1 MRTNNKT
8 ARLAGRLTITELEQ
22 IRQRAEAAS
31 PGPWSYTEDEYSWDL
46 YDGNLPMEL
55 KIIKAPKESEE
66 YAEYWPERADADF
79 IANARQDIPRL
90 LTEVETLITEKAA
103 ARRMLDEL
111 IGEMANAAE
120 AGYALAPETVREDI
134 EKIRKE
140 LIDHGE

>member
-1 MRTNNKT
+1 MRTE
-8 ARLAGRLTITELEQ
+8 RMTITELEQ
-22 IRQRAEAAS
+22 IRQRAEAA
-31 PGPWSYTEDEYSWDL
+31 TEGVWRFDGENTVDSEIYLGGIVWRDEVATRLSDT
-46 YDGNLPMEL
+46 DG
-55 KIIKAPKESEE
+55 A
-66 YAEYWPERADADF
+66 F
-79 IANARQDIPRL
+79 IANARQDVPAL

-120 AGYALAPETVREDI
+120 AGYALADPTILRDL